1 MKNLILIRHA
11 KSSWDLPI
19 SDFDRTLT
27 VKGVQDAHKVSTEAI
42 NFLPKSYLIWSS
54 DAKRAQETAKIFAQN
69 FSYPI
74 EKIVFKHELYTFEEK
89 KLESI
94 INTCSMKIDNL
105 IVFGHNDAITNF
117 VNKFGSIF
125 ITNVST
131 SGLVSI
137 QFNINDWMELK
148 TGLTEKVIFPKGL

>member
-1 MKNLILIRHA
+1 M
-11 KSSWDLPI
+11 PI

-27 VKGVQDAHKVSTEAI
+27 LKGVQDDHKVSTEAI
-42 NFLPKSYLIWSS
+42 KFLPKSYVIWSS

-74 EKIVFKHELYTFEEK
+74 ENIEFKNDLYTFEEK

-94 INTCSMKIDNL
+94 INTCSTEIDNL

-125 ITNVST
+125 IINVST

-137 QFNINDWMELK
+137 QFNTNDWTELDK
-148 TGLTEKVIFPKGL
+148 GLTQKIIFPKGL

>member
-1 MKNLILIRHA
+1 MKNLILIRHS
-11 KSSWDLPI
+11 KSCWDMPI
-19 SDFDRTLT
+19 NDFDRTLT
-27 VKGVQDAHKVSTEAI
+27 LKGVQDAHKVSTEAI
-42 NFLPKSYLIWSS
+42 KFLPKSYIIWSS
-54 DAKRAQETAKIFAQN
+54 EAKRAQETAKIFAQN

-74 EKIVFKHELYTFEEK
+74 ENIEFKSDLYTFEEK

-94 INTCSMKIDNL
+94 INTCSPEIDNL

-137 QFNINDWMELK
+137 QFNTNDWTELDK
-148 TGLTEKVIFPKGL
+148 GLTQKIIFPKGL